1 MPEDINGLI
10 IGVFNLIR
18 YPENRNKP
26 GGNLQEMFGFNDAI
40 RRLRLVEIPLKGCI
54 HTPINKQF
62 NPLLERVDWFF
73 TSNAWTT
80 LCPNTL
86 ANALSR
92 DTLDHTPC
100 LISATTNIPKT
111 HVFKFENYRCFTACP
126 PRGIPEVVSFR

>member
-1 MPEDINGLI
+1 MPEKLNWLI
-10 IGVFNLIR
+10 IGDFNLIR

-40 RRLRLVEIPLKGCI
+40 RRLTLVEILLKGCI
-54 HTPINKQF
+54 YTRINKQF

-92 DTLDHTPC
+92 DTSDHTPC

-111 HVFKFENYRCFTACP
+111 HVFKFENYWLAHEQF
-126 PRGIPEVVSFR
+126 PEVVHHG